1 MKILH
6 NPRCGKSRNCLA
18 ILDKNNV
25 DYQIIKYLENPL
37 TKEEIV
43 DLFKKLSIKPLEIVR
58 QKEEIWIEQFK
69 NKALNDEKIIDAL
82 VQFPILIERPI
93 IIDGNKAIIAREE
106 EKIIAFIEK

>member
-18 ILDKNNV
+18 IFDQKNI

-37 TKEEIV
+37 TKEEI
-43 DLFKKLSIKPLEIVR
+43 LNLLKKLSISPLELVR
-58 QKEEIWIEQFK
+58 QKETIWVEQFK
-69 NKALNDEKIIDAL
+69 NKSLTDDDIINAL

-93 IIDGNKAIIAREE
+93 IIDGDKAIIAREE
-106 EKIIAFIEK
+106 EKILNFINQ

>member
-18 ILDKNNV
+18 IFDQKNI

-37 TKEEIV
+37 TKEDIV
-43 DLFKKLSIKPLEIVR
+43 NLLKKLSILPLELVR
-58 QKEEIWIEQFK
+58 QKETIWVEQFK
-69 NKALNDEKIIDAL
+69 NKSLTDDDIINAL

-93 IIDGNKAIIAREE
+93 IIDGDKAIIAREE
-106 EKIIAFIEK
+106 EKILDFLNQ